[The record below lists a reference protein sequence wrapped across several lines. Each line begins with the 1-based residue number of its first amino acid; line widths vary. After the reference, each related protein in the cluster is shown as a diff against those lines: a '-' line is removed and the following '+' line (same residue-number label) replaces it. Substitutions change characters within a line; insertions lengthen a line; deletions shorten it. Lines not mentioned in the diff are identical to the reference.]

1 MGKGRGEMGSG
12 TTGRLLPILGKSESW
27 SGELELAEEGLD
39 IF

>member
-1 MGKGRGEMGSG
+1 MGKGRGEMGFG